1 MKEIDSYWQEVLS
14 ILKEDLS
21 DLAFNTWISPL
32 TAVKFTQNTFYVR
45 VHIAFYKDLILN
57 KHRDNIEKALFTVF
71 KKPMQLQILLP
82 GEDVESES
90 EPQESSKSE
99 RSYSRLN
106 GLVPEYRFDNFIVG
120 ASNNIAHA
128 AAVAV
133 AENPGQE
140 KMYNPLFLYGGV
152 GLGKTHLM
160 HAIGNYVLETKENA
174 KVLYV
179 SCETF
184 TNELITAIREQKTQ
198 QFRDKYRELDVLL
211 LDDIQFISDKDA
223 TQTEFFHTF
232 NTLID
237 AKKQLVI
244 CSDRQPSEIKSLTDR
259 LVSRLSSGLIY
270 DVKFPDFE
278 TRTAILSKKAER
290 LGIQIDNSVL
300 QHIAYTVKSNIREM
314 EGVLNRVVAY
324 SKIVNHDVTIELVN
338 EAIKE
343 IIKTDKHEITVSY
356 IQEVLSNEMKIKPE
370 DLISKKRS
378 QPIATY
384 RMMAM
389 YLCRKLLDE
398 SLKDVGSK
406 FGGRDYSTVIHACR
420 TIENLIEKDADVAA
434 QLNAIEKKILG
445 EE

>member
-1 MKEIDSYWQEVLS
+1 
-14 ILKEDLS
+14 
-21 DLAFNTWISPL
+21 
-32 TAVKFTQNTFYVR
+32 
-45 VHIAFYKDLILN
+45 
-57 KHRDNIEKALFTVF
+57 
-71 KKPMQLQILLP
+71 
-82 GEDVESES
+82 
-90 EPQESSKSE
+90 
-99 RSYSRLN
+99 
-106 GLVPEYRFDNFIVG
+106 
-120 ASNNIAHA
+120 
-128 AAVAV
+128 
-133 AENPGQE
+133 
-140 KMYNPLFLYGGV
+140 
-152 GLGKTHLM
+152 M
-160 HAIGNYVLETKENA
+160 HAIGNYVLENNPNPR
-174 KVLYV
+174 VLYV

-198 QFRDKYRELDVLL
+198 EFRDKYRELDVLL

-237 AKKQLVI
+237 AKKQIVI

-278 TRTAILSKKAER
+278 TRTAILSKKAEQ
-290 LGIQIDNSVL
+290 LGIDIEDNVL

-324 SKIVNHDVTIELVN
+324 AKIVNQPVTTDLVN

-343 IIKTDKHEITVSY
+343 IIKPGKQEITVSY
-356 IQEVLSNEMKIKPE
+356 IQEVFSDAMNIKPE

-378 QPIATY
+378 QPLATY

-398 SLKDVGSK
+398 SLKDVGTK
-406 FGGRDYSTVIHACR
+406 FGGRDYSTVIHACQ
-420 TIENLIEKDADVAA
+420 TIEKLIEKDADSATKLA
-434 QLNAIEKKILG
+434 EIEKKILG
-445 EE
+445 E